1 MNKTLIELMLEA
13 NVEWPEGAEFAAQD
27 SDDNRV
33 YYYHSAPIGRTPEGR
48 VWWLAGHAT
57 MPPVKLGET
66 AKDQYKYISRAEY
79 QAAQDK
85 SERDRVFGYSDETID
100 VDEAPEQSNDK
111 EMTIEQKIKDMVFH
125 QESIARYQEQIK
137 GNQAVVD
144 KLSAEITADLA
155 ALGWGERV
163 VEPESVITDWRDLRE
178 GDIIE
183 CIGESWPD
191 ELINR
196 LATVK
201 RIDTSD
207 DELGILA
214 YYKNTCDWGCE
225 FKFISR
231 PSK

>member
-13 NVEWPEGAEFAAQD
+13 NVEWPDGAEFAAQD
-27 SDDNRV
+27 KLYSRLWFYIDEPELR
-33 YYYHSAPIGRTPEGR
+33 EGR
-48 VWWLAGHAT
+48 SFWSASDNYLDFEVLTEIASDWST
-57 MPPVKLGET
+57 T
-66 AKDQYKYISRAEY
+66 IITRAEY
-79 QAAQDK
+79 EAAQDK
-85 SERDRVFGYSDETID
+85 AERDRIFGYKDEPCESAKVSIEDKLLKLRVLKSSITERQLQLD
-100 VDEAPEQSNDK
+100 NLNEQS
-111 EMTIEQKIKDMVFH
+111 EILRTE
-125 QESIARYQEQIK
+125 IA
-137 GNQAVVD
+137 
-144 KLSAEITADLA
+144 ADLA

>member
-27 SDDNRV
+27 GRDKLLFFSARKPTLRALDDVWKMDTSGFDLEYIGELASDWRE
-33 YYYHSAPIGRTPEGR
+33 YITRT
-48 VWWLAGHAT
+48 
-57 MPPVKLGET
+57 
-66 AKDQYKYISRAEY
+66 EY
-79 QAAQDK
+79 EAAQDK
-85 SERDRVFGYSDETID
+85 AERDRIFGYKDEPCESAKVSIEDKLLKLRALKSNITERQLQLD
-100 VDEAPEQSNDK
+100 NLNEQS
-111 EMTIEQKIKDMVFH
+111 EILRTE
-125 QESIARYQEQIK
+125 IA
-137 GNQAVVD
+137 
-144 KLSAEITADLA
+144 ADLA